1 MKPRPEIL
9 NQVSV
14 FLRSSIRSSRLGK
27 ACYSTMRSEV
37 KDGDTYMME
46 ETWVVAVRSII
57 AFLTLII
64 YTRVL
69 GKQQMGNLTYF
80 DYINGITIGS
90 IAGTF
95 ATDLSSKAWI
105 HFVALTIFTIITI
118 IFQYITLKNRT
129 ISKLMDS
136 DPTLIIQ
143 NGKILEQNL
152 SKMRVKFDELTMMLR
167 QKDVF
172 DITTLDYA
180 ILEPDGSL
188 SVVLKPENQPVT
200 AKDMHMHPPKSKLM
214 TEIII
219 DGLLIKQNLE
229 ERNKDIKWLS
239 EQLKKQ
245 KITIQ
250 DIAFAA
256 ILPNDK
262 LYVDLF
268 EDKITEKI
276 DMGDYEGPF

>member
-1 MKPRPEIL
+1 
-9 NQVSV
+9 
-14 FLRSSIRSSRLGK
+14 
-27 ACYSTMRSEV
+27 
-37 KDGDTYMME
+37 MME

-200 AKDMHMHPPKSKLM
+200 AKDMHMHPPKNKLM

-229 ERNKDIKWLS
+229 ERHKDINWLS

>member
-1 MKPRPEIL
+1 
-9 NQVSV
+9 
-14 FLRSSIRSSRLGK
+14 
-27 ACYSTMRSEV
+27 
-37 KDGDTYMME
+37 MME

-118 IFQYITLKNRT
+118 IFQYITLKNRA
-129 ISKLMDS
+129 ISKLIDS
-136 DPTLIIQ
+136 DPTVVIQ

-152 SKMRVKFDELTMMLR
+152 HKMRVKFDELTMMLR

-188 SVVLKPENQPVT
+188 SVILKPENQPVT

-214 TEIII
+214 TELII
-219 DGLLIKQNLE
+219 DGVLIKQNLK
-229 ERNKDIKWLS
+229 ERNKDINWLT
-239 EQLKKQ
+239 EQLKK
-245 KITIQ
+245 KNITIQ

-268 EDKITEKI
+268 EDQFSEKT
-276 DMGDYEGPF
+276 DMGDYKGPF

>member
-1 MKPRPEIL
+1 
-9 NQVSV
+9 
-14 FLRSSIRSSRLGK
+14 
-27 ACYSTMRSEV
+27 
-37 KDGDTYMME
+37 MME

-200 AKDMHMHPPKSKLM
+200 AKDMHMHPPKNKLM

-229 ERNKDIKWLS
+229 ERNKDTNWLI

-245 KITIQ
+245 KVTIQ

-262 LYVDLF
+262 LYIDLF
-268 EDKITEKI
+268 KDKITEKI

>member
-1 MKPRPEIL
+1 
-9 NQVSV
+9 
-14 FLRSSIRSSRLGK
+14 
-27 ACYSTMRSEV
+27 
-37 KDGDTYMME
+37 MME

-152 SKMRVKFDELTMMLR
+152 SKMRVKIDELTMMLR

-229 ERNKDIKWLS
+229 ERNKDINWLS

-268 EDKITEKI
+268 KDNITEKI

>member
-1 MKPRPEIL
+1 
-9 NQVSV
+9 
-14 FLRSSIRSSRLGK
+14 
-27 ACYSTMRSEV
+27 
-37 KDGDTYMME
+37 MME

-136 DPTLIIQ
+136 DPTVVIQ

-152 SKMRVKFDELTMMLR
+152 HKMRVKFDELTMMLR

-214 TEIII
+214 TELII
-219 DGLLIKQNLE
+219 DGVLIKQNLK
-229 ERNKDIKWLS
+229 ERNKDMNWLT
-239 EQLKKQ
+239 EQLKK
-245 KITIQ
+245 KNITIQ

-268 EDKITEKI
+268 EDQFSEKT
-276 DMGDYEGPF
+276 DMGDYKGPF

>member
-1 MKPRPEIL
+1 
-9 NQVSV
+9 
-14 FLRSSIRSSRLGK
+14 
-27 ACYSTMRSEV
+27 
-37 KDGDTYMME
+37 MME

-105 HFVALTIFTIITI
+105 HFVALTIFTLITI
-118 IFQYITLKNRT
+118 IFQFITMKSRT
-129 ISKLMDS
+129 LSKLMDS
-136 DPTLIIQ
+136 DPTLVIQ

-152 SKMRVKFDELTMMLR
+152 HKMRVKFDELTVMLR

-180 ILEPDGSL
+180 IMEPDGSL
-188 SVVLKPENQPVT
+188 SVVLKPEHQPVT

-214 TEIII
+214 TELII
-219 DGLLIKQNLE
+219 DGVLIKQNLS
-229 ERNKDIKWLS
+229 ERHKDIQWLT
-239 EQLKKQ
+239 EQLKK
-245 KITIQ
+245 KKVTIQ

-262 LYVDLF
+262 LYIDLF
-268 EDKITEKI
+268 DDRFNEKV

>member
-1 MKPRPEIL
+1 
-9 NQVSV
+9 
-14 FLRSSIRSSRLGK
+14 
-27 ACYSTMRSEV
+27 
-37 KDGDTYMME
+37 MME

-152 SKMRVKFDELTMMLR
+152 HKMRVKFDELTMMLR

-200 AKDMHMHPPKSKLM
+200 AKDMHMHPPKNKLM

-229 ERNKDIKWLS
+229 ERNKDTNWLS

-245 KITIQ
+245 KVTIQ
-250 DIAFAA
+250 EIAFAA

-262 LYVDLF
+262 LYIDLF
-268 EDKITEKI
+268 KDKITEKI

>member
-1 MKPRPEIL
+1 
-9 NQVSV
+9 
-14 FLRSSIRSSRLGK
+14 
-27 ACYSTMRSEV
+27 
-37 KDGDTYMME
+37 MME

-118 IFQYITLKNRT
+118 IFQYITLKNRL

-136 DPTLIIQ
+136 DPTVVIQ
-143 NGKILEQNL
+143 NGKILEQNMH
-152 SKMRVKFDELTMMLR
+152 KMRVKFDELTMMLR

-188 SVVLKPENQPVT
+188 SIVLKPENQPVT

-214 TEIII
+214 TELII
-219 DGLLIKQNLE
+219 DGVLIKQNLK
-229 ERNKDIKWLS
+229 ERNKDMNWLT
-239 EQLKKQ
+239 EQLKK
-245 KITIQ
+245 KNITIQ

-262 LYVDLF
+262 LYIDLF
-268 EDKITEKI
+268 EDQFSEKT
-276 DMGDYEGPF
+276 DMGDYKGPF

>member
-1 MKPRPEIL
+1 
-9 NQVSV
+9 
-14 FLRSSIRSSRLGK
+14 
-27 ACYSTMRSEV
+27 
-37 KDGDTYMME
+37 MME

-136 DPTLIIQ
+136 DPTVVIQ

-152 SKMRVKFDELTMMLR
+152 HKMRVKFDELTVMLR

-172 DITTLDYA
+172 DITTVNYG

-188 SVVLKPENQPVT
+188 SVVLNPENQPVT

-214 TEIII
+214 TELII
-219 DGLLIKQNLE
+219 DGVLIKQNLK
-229 ERNKDIKWLS
+229 ERNKDINWLT
-239 EQLKKQ
+239 EQLKK
-245 KITIQ
+245 KNITIQ

-268 EDKITEKI
+268 EDQFSEKT
-276 DMGDYEGPF
+276 DMGDYKGPF

>member
-1 MKPRPEIL
+1 
-9 NQVSV
+9 
-14 FLRSSIRSSRLGK
+14 
-27 ACYSTMRSEV
+27 
-37 KDGDTYMME
+37 MME

-129 ISKLMDS
+129 ISKLIDS
-136 DPTLIIQ
+136 DPTVVIQ

-152 SKMRVKFDELTMMLR
+152 HKMRVKFDELTMMLR

-188 SVVLKPENQPVT
+188 SVILKPENQPVT

-214 TEIII
+214 TELII
-219 DGLLIKQNLE
+219 DGVLIKQNLK
-229 ERNKDIKWLS
+229 ERNKDINWLT
-239 EQLKKQ
+239 EQLKK
-245 KITIQ
+245 KNITIQ

-268 EDKITEKI
+268 EDQFSEKT
-276 DMGDYEGPF
+276 DMGDYKGPF

>member
-1 MKPRPEIL
+1 
-9 NQVSV
+9 
-14 FLRSSIRSSRLGK
+14 
-27 ACYSTMRSEV
+27 
-37 KDGDTYMME
+37 MME

-95 ATDLSSKAWI
+95 ATDLSSKAWN

-136 DPTLIIQ
+136 DPTLVIQ

-152 SKMRVKFDELTMMLR
+152 HKMRVKFDELTMMLR

-200 AKDMHMHPPKSKLM
+200 AKDMHMHPPKNKLM

-219 DGLLIKQNLE
+219 DGKLIKQNLE
-229 ERNKDIKWLS
+229 ERNKDTNWLS

-245 KITIQ
+245 KVTVQ

-262 LYVDLF
+262 LYIDLF
-268 EDKITEKI
+268 KDKITEKI

>member
-1 MKPRPEIL
+1 
-9 NQVSV
+9 
-14 FLRSSIRSSRLGK
+14 
-27 ACYSTMRSEV
+27 
-37 KDGDTYMME
+37 MME
-46 ETWVVAVRSII
+46 ETWVVAVRAII

-136 DPTLIIQ
+136 DPTLVIQ

-152 SKMRVKFDELTMMLR
+152 HKMRVKFDELTMMLR

-200 AKDMHMHPPKSKLM
+200 AKDMHMHPPKNKLM

-219 DGLLIKQNLE
+219 DGKLIKQNLE
-229 ERNKDIKWLS
+229 ERNKDTNWLS

-245 KITIQ
+245 KVTVQ

-262 LYVDLF
+262 LYIDLF
-268 EDKITEKI
+268 KDKITEKI

>member
-1 MKPRPEIL
+1 
-9 NQVSV
+9 
-14 FLRSSIRSSRLGK
+14 
-27 ACYSTMRSEV
+27 
-37 KDGDTYMME
+37 ME

-105 HFVALTIFTIITI
+105 HFVALTIFTLITI
-118 IFQYITLKNRT
+118 IFQFITMKSRT
-129 ISKLMDS
+129 LSKLMDS
-136 DPTLIIQ
+136 DPTLVIQ

-152 SKMRVKFDELTMMLR
+152 HKMRVKFDELTVMLR

-180 ILEPDGSL
+180 IMEPDGSL
-188 SVVLKPENQPVT
+188 SVVLKPEHQPVT

-214 TEIII
+214 TELII
-219 DGLLIKQNLE
+219 DGVLIKQNLY
-229 ERNKDIKWLS
+229 ERHKDIQWLT
-239 EQLKKQ
+239 EQLKK
-245 KITIQ
+245 KKVTIQ

-262 LYVDLF
+262 LYIDLF
-268 EDKITEKI
+268 DDRFNEKV

>member
-1 MKPRPEIL
+1 
-9 NQVSV
+9 
-14 FLRSSIRSSRLGK
+14 
-27 ACYSTMRSEV
+27 
-37 KDGDTYMME
+37 MME

-118 IFQYITLKNRT
+118 IFQFITLKNRT

-136 DPTLIIQ
+136 DPTLVIQ
-143 NGKILEQNL
+143 DGKILEQNL
-152 SKMRVKFDELTMMLR
+152 HKMRVKFDELTVMLR

-172 DITTLDYA
+172 DITTVDYA

-188 SVVLKPENQPVT
+188 SVVLKPEHQPLT
-200 AKDMHMHPPKSKLM
+200 AKDMNMHPPKSRLM

-229 ERNKDIKWLS
+229 ERNKDTNWLS
-239 EQLKKQ
+239 EQLEKQ
-245 KITIQ
+245 KVTIQ

-262 LYVDLF
+262 LYIDLF
-268 EDKITEKI
+268 KDKLTEKI

>member
-1 MKPRPEIL
+1 
-9 NQVSV
+9 
-14 FLRSSIRSSRLGK
+14 
-27 ACYSTMRSEV
+27 
-37 KDGDTYMME
+37 MME

-118 IFQYITLKNRT
+118 VFQFLTLKNRT
-129 ISKLMDS
+129 LSKLMDS
-136 DPTLIIQ
+136 DPTLVIQ

-152 SKMRVKFDELTMMLR
+152 HKMRVKFDELTVMLR

-180 ILEPDGSL
+180 IMEPDGSL
-188 SVVLKPENQPVT
+188 SVVLKPENQPLT

-214 TEIII
+214 TELII
-219 DGLLIKQNLE
+219 DGVLIKQNLS
-229 ERNKDIKWLS
+229 ERNKDIQWLT

-245 KITIQ
+245 KVTIQ

-262 LYVDLF
+262 LYIDLF
-268 EDKITEKI
+268 DDHFKEKT

>member
-1 MKPRPEIL
+1 
-9 NQVSV
+9 
-14 FLRSSIRSSRLGK
+14 
-27 ACYSTMRSEV
+27 
-37 KDGDTYMME
+37 MME

-152 SKMRVKFDELTMMLR
+152 SKMRVKFDELTMILR

-180 ILEPDGSL
+180 ILEPDGDL

-229 ERNKDIKWLS
+229 ERNKDINWLS

-245 KITIQ
+245 NITIQ

-268 EDKITEKI
+268 KDKITEKI

>member
-1 MKPRPEIL
+1 
-9 NQVSV
+9 
-14 FLRSSIRSSRLGK
+14 
-27 ACYSTMRSEV
+27 
-37 KDGDTYMME
+37 MME
-46 ETWVVAVRSII
+46 ETWVVAVRSVF

-95 ATDLSSKAWI
+95 ATDLSSKGWI
-105 HFVALTIFTIITI
+105 HFVALTIFTLVTI
-118 IFQYITLKNRT
+118 VFQFITLKNRT
-129 ISKLMDS
+129 ISKMLDS
-136 DPTLIIQ
+136 DPTLVIQ

-152 SKMRVKFDELTMMLR
+152 HKMRVKFDELTMMLR

-200 AKDMHMHPPKSKLM
+200 AKDMKMHPAKSKLM

-219 DGLLIKQNLE
+219 DGVLIKQNLE
-229 ERNKDIKWLS
+229 ERNKDINWLS
-239 EQLKKQ
+239 EQLKKK

-268 EDKITEKI
+268 EDHFSEKT

>member
-1 MKPRPEIL
+1 
-9 NQVSV
+9 
-14 FLRSSIRSSRLGK
+14 
-27 ACYSTMRSEV
+27 
-37 KDGDTYMME
+37 MME

-152 SKMRVKFDELTMMLR
+152 SKMRVKIDELTMMLR

-229 ERNKDIKWLS
+229 ERNKDINWLS

-268 EDKITEKI
+268 KDKITEKI

>member
-1 MKPRPEIL
+1 
-9 NQVSV
+9 
-14 FLRSSIRSSRLGK
+14 
-27 ACYSTMRSEV
+27 
-37 KDGDTYMME
+37 MME

-229 ERNKDIKWLS
+229 ERNKDINWLS

-268 EDKITEKI
+268 KDKITEKI

>member
-1 MKPRPEIL
+1 
-9 NQVSV
+9 
-14 FLRSSIRSSRLGK
+14 
-27 ACYSTMRSEV
+27 
-37 KDGDTYMME
+37 MME

-200 AKDMHMHPPKSKLM
+200 AKDINMHPPKSKLM

-229 ERNKDIKWLS
+229 ERHKDINWLS

-268 EDKITEKI
+268 KDKITEKI

>member
-1 MKPRPEIL
+1 
-9 NQVSV
+9 
-14 FLRSSIRSSRLGK
+14 
-27 ACYSTMRSEV
+27 
-37 KDGDTYMME
+37 MME
-46 ETWVVAVRSII
+46 ETWVVAVRSVI

-69 GKQQMGNLTYF
+69 GKQQMGNLTFF

-90 IAGTF
+90 LAGTF
-95 ATDLSSKAWI
+95 ATDLSTKGWV
-105 HFVALTIFTIITI
+105 HFVALTIFTIVTI
-118 IFQYITLKNRT
+118 VFQYVTLKNRT
-129 ISKLMDS
+129 IAKLLDS

-152 SKMRVKFDELTMMLR
+152 HKMRVKFDELTMMLR

-172 DITTLDYA
+172 DITTLAYA
-180 ILEPDGSL
+180 ILEPDGNL

-200 AKDMHMHPPKSKLM
+200 AKDMNMHPPKSKLM

-219 DGLLIKQNLE
+219 DGVLIKQNLE
-229 ERNKDIKWLS
+229 ERNKDINWLS
-239 EQLKKQ
+239 EQLKKK

-268 EDKITEKI
+268 EDKFPEKT

>member
-1 MKPRPEIL
+1 
-9 NQVSV
+9 
-14 FLRSSIRSSRLGK
+14 
-27 ACYSTMRSEV
+27 
-37 KDGDTYMME
+37 MME
-46 ETWVVAVRSII
+46 ETLVVAVRSII

-229 ERNKDIKWLS
+229 ERNKDINWLS

-245 KITIQ
+245 NITIQ

-268 EDKITEKI
+268 KDKITEKI

>member
-1 MKPRPEIL
+1 MD
-9 NQVSV
+9 
-14 FLRSSIRSSRLGK
+14 
-27 ACYSTMRSEV
+27 V
-37 KDGDTYMME
+37 KDGELYMME
-46 ETWVVAVRSII
+46 ETTVVAVRAII

-105 HFVALTIFTIITI
+105 HFVALTIFTLITI
-118 IFQYITLKNRT
+118 LFQYITLKSRALSN
-129 ISKLMDS
+129 IMDS

-152 SKMRVKFDELTMMLR
+152 SKMRVKFEELTMMLR

-172 DITTLDYA
+172 DLTTVNYG
-180 ILEPDGSL
+180 ILEPDGTL
-188 SVVLKPENQPVT
+188 SIALKPEQQPVT
-200 AKDMHMHPPKSKLM
+200 AGDMNIHPPPQKLM
-214 TEIII
+214 TELIV
-219 DGLLIKQNLE
+219 DGVLMKQNLAQ
-229 ERNKDIKWLS
+229 RNKSSQWLT

-245 KITIQ
+245 NLTVQ

-262 LYVDLF
+262 LYIDLYKDQLPAKAATD
-268 EDKITEKI
+268 EDQQ
-276 DMGDYEGPF
+276 GG

>member
-1 MKPRPEIL
+1 
-9 NQVSV
+9 
-14 FLRSSIRSSRLGK
+14 
-27 ACYSTMRSEV
+27 
-37 KDGDTYMME
+37 MME

-57 AFLTLII
+57 AFLTLIT

-90 IAGTF
+90 LAGTF

-118 IFQYITLKNRT
+118 IFQLITLKNRM
-129 ISKLMDS
+129 ISKLMES
-136 DPTLIIQ
+136 DPTLVIQ

-152 SKMRVKFDELTMMLR
+152 HKIRVKFDELTMLLR

-188 SVVLKPENQPVT
+188 SVV
-200 AKDMHMHPPKSKLM
+200 
-214 TEIII
+214 
-219 DGLLIKQNLE
+219 
-229 ERNKDIKWLS
+229 
-239 EQLKKQ
+239 
-245 KITIQ
+245 
-250 DIAFAA
+250 
-256 ILPNDK
+256 
-262 LYVDLF
+262 
-268 EDKITEKI
+268 
-276 DMGDYEGPF
+276 

>member
-1 MKPRPEIL
+1 
-9 NQVSV
+9 
-14 FLRSSIRSSRLGK
+14 
-27 ACYSTMRSEV
+27 
-37 KDGDTYMME
+37 MME

-152 SKMRVKFDELTMMLR
+152 HKMRVKFDELTMMLR

-200 AKDMHMHPPKSKLM
+200 AKDMHMHPPKNKLM

-229 ERNKDIKWLS
+229 ERNKDTNWLS

-245 KITIQ
+245 KVTIQ

-262 LYVDLF
+262 LYIDLF

>member
-1 MKPRPEIL
+1 
-9 NQVSV
+9 
-14 FLRSSIRSSRLGK
+14 
-27 ACYSTMRSEV
+27 
-37 KDGDTYMME
+37 MME

-229 ERNKDIKWLS
+229 ERHKDINWLS

>member
-1 MKPRPEIL
+1 
-9 NQVSV
+9 
-14 FLRSSIRSSRLGK
+14 
-27 ACYSTMRSEV
+27 
-37 KDGDTYMME
+37 MME
-46 ETWVVAVRSII
+46 ETWVVAVRSVITFI
-57 AFLTLII
+57 TLII
-64 YTRVL
+64 YARVL
-69 GKQQMGNLTYF
+69 GKQQMANLTYF

-95 ATDLSSKAWI
+95 ATELSSKAWI

-118 IFQYITLKNRT
+118 IFQYATLKSRT
-129 ISKLMDS
+129 LSKMLDS

-152 SKMRVKFDELTMMLR
+152 HKMRVKFDELTMMLR
-167 QKDVF
+167 QQDII
-172 DITTLDYA
+172 DITTVDYA

-188 SVVLKPENQPVT
+188 STVLKPENQPLT

-214 TEIII
+214 TELII
-219 DGLLIKQNLE
+219 DGILIKQNLH
-229 ERNKDIKWLS
+229 ERNKDIQWLT
-239 EQLKKQ
+239 EQLNKQ
-245 KITIQ
+245 KVTIQ

-262 LYVDLF
+262 LYIDLF
-268 EDKITEKI
+268 KDRFKEKT

>member
-1 MKPRPEIL
+1 
-9 NQVSV
+9 
-14 FLRSSIRSSRLGK
+14 
-27 ACYSTMRSEV
+27 
-37 KDGDTYMME
+37 MME

-95 ATDLSSKAWI
+95 ATDLSSKAWV

-118 IFQYITLKNRT
+118 IFQFITMKNRT

-136 DPTLIIQ
+136 DPTLVIQ

-152 SKMRVKFDELTMMLR
+152 HKMRVKFDELTMMLR

-200 AKDMHMHPPKSKLM
+200 AKDMHIHSPQRKLM
-214 TEIII
+214 TELII
-219 DGLLIKQNLE
+219 DGVLIQQNLE
-229 ERNKDIKWLS
+229 ERNKDIRWLT
-239 EQLKKQ
+239 EQLKK
-245 KITIQ
+245 KKVTIQ

-262 LYVDLF
+262 LYIDLF
-268 EDKITEKI
+268 KDHFSEKT

>member
-1 MKPRPEIL
+1 
-9 NQVSV
+9 
-14 FLRSSIRSSRLGK
+14 
-27 ACYSTMRSEV
+27 
-37 KDGDTYMME
+37 MME

-136 DPTLIIQ
+136 DPTVVIQ

-152 SKMRVKFDELTMMLR
+152 HKMRVKFDELTMMLR

-214 TEIII
+214 TELII
-219 DGLLIKQNLE
+219 DGVLIRQNLE
-229 ERNKDIKWLS
+229 ERNKDLNWLT
-239 EQLKKQ
+239 EQLKK
-245 KITIQ
+245 KNITIQ

-268 EDKITEKI
+268 EDHFSEKT
-276 DMGDYEGPF
+276 DMGDYKGPF

>member
-1 MKPRPEIL
+1 
-9 NQVSV
+9 
-14 FLRSSIRSSRLGK
+14 
-27 ACYSTMRSEV
+27 
-37 KDGDTYMME
+37 ME
-46 ETWVVAVRSII
+46 ETWVVTVRSII
-57 AFLTLII
+57 AFITLII

-95 ATDLSSKAWI
+95 ATELSSKAWI
-105 HFVALTIFTIITI
+105 HFVALTIFTVITI
-118 IFQYITLKNRT
+118 IFQFMTMKNRT
-129 ISKLMDS
+129 LSKLMDS
-136 DPTLIIQ
+136 DPTLVIQ

-152 SKMRVKFDELTMMLR
+152 HKMRVKFDELTVMLR

-180 ILEPDGSL
+180 IMEPDGSL
-188 SVVLKPENQPVT
+188 SVVLKPENQPLT

-214 TEIII
+214 TELII
-219 DGLLIKQNLE
+219 DGVLIKQNLS
-229 ERNKDIKWLS
+229 ERNKDIQWLT

-245 KITIQ
+245 KVTIQ

-262 LYVDLF
+262 LYIDLF
-268 EDKITEKI
+268 DDHFKEKT

>member
-1 MKPRPEIL
+1 
-9 NQVSV
+9 
-14 FLRSSIRSSRLGK
+14 
-27 ACYSTMRSEV
+27 
-37 KDGDTYMME
+37 MME

-229 ERNKDIKWLS
+229 ERNKDTNWLS

-245 KITIQ
+245 NITIQ

-268 EDKITEKI
+268 KDKITEKI

>member
-1 MKPRPEIL
+1 
-9 NQVSV
+9 
-14 FLRSSIRSSRLGK
+14 
-27 ACYSTMRSEV
+27 
-37 KDGDTYMME
+37 MME

-118 IFQYITLKNRT
+118 IFQFITLKNRT

-136 DPTLIIQ
+136 DPTLVIQ

-152 SKMRVKFDELTMMLR
+152 HKMRVKFDELTMMLR

-180 ILEPDGSL
+180 ILEPNGSL

-214 TEIII
+214 TELII
-219 DGLLIKQNLE
+219 DGVLIKQNLK
-229 ERNKDIKWLS
+229 ERNKDINWLT

-245 KITIQ
+245 NITVQ

-262 LYVDLF
+262 LYIDLF
-268 EDKITEKI
+268 KDQFQEKT
-276 DMGDYEGPF
+276 DMGDYKGPF

>member
-1 MKPRPEIL
+1 
-9 NQVSV
+9 
-14 FLRSSIRSSRLGK
+14 
-27 ACYSTMRSEV
+27 
-37 KDGDTYMME
+37 MME

-229 ERNKDIKWLS
+229 ERNKDINWLS

-268 EDKITEKI
+268 KDKITDKI

>member
-1 MKPRPEIL
+1 
-9 NQVSV
+9 
-14 FLRSSIRSSRLGK
+14 
-27 ACYSTMRSEV
+27 
-37 KDGDTYMME
+37 MME

-229 ERNKDIKWLS
+229 ERHKDINWLS

-245 KITIQ
+245 NITIQ

-268 EDKITEKI
+268 KDKITEKI

>member
-1 MKPRPEIL
+1 
-9 NQVSV
+9 
-14 FLRSSIRSSRLGK
+14 
-27 ACYSTMRSEV
+27 
-37 KDGDTYMME
+37 MME

-105 HFVALTIFTIITI
+105 HFVALTIFTLITI
-118 IFQYITLKNRT
+118 IFQFITMKSRT
-129 ISKLMDS
+129 LSKLMDS
-136 DPTLIIQ
+136 DPTLVIQ

-152 SKMRVKFDELTMMLR
+152 HKMRVKFDELTVMLR

-180 ILEPDGSL
+180 IMEPDGSL
-188 SVVLKPENQPVT
+188 SVVLKPEHQPVT

-214 TEIII
+214 TELII
-219 DGLLIKQNLE
+219 DGVLIKQNLY
-229 ERNKDIKWLS
+229 ERHKDIQWLT
-239 EQLKKQ
+239 EQLKK
-245 KITIQ
+245 KKVTIQ

-262 LYVDLF
+262 LYIDLF
-268 EDKITEKI
+268 DDRFNEKV